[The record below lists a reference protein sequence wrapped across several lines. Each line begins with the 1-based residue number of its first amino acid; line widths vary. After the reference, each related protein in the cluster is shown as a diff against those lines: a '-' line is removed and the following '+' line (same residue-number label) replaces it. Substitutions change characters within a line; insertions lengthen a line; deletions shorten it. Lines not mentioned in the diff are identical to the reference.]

1 MKLTTRTRR
10 GIIAAA
16 AVACAAGLWPASAL
30 AAQATPARAEAV
42 APACETPGLVVWLN
56 TTPSGAAGSTSYQ
69 MQFTNLSGHRCTLNG
84 YPFVFGVGLEGY
96 QIGRRASFD
105 RSHPPL
111 TVTLRAGRTATAVLT
126 LEEVG
131 DFTPSACKPRTAA
144 GLKVFPPNQTR
155 SKTIPFPFAACST
168 RGHKAPVYLTVGP
181 VTK

>member
-10 GIIAAA
+10 GITAAA

-30 AAQATPARAEAV
+30 AAQASSAGARAAV
-42 APACETPGLVVWLN
+42 PACETPGLVMWLN
-56 TTPSGAAGSTSYQ
+56 TTANGAAGSISYQ
-69 MQFTNLSGHRCTLNG
+69 MHFTNLSGHRCTLNG
-84 YPFVFGVGLEGY
+84 FPFVLGIGLAGH

-111 TVTLRAGRTATAVLT
+111 TVTLRAGKTATAVLKI
-126 LEEVG
+126 EEVG
-131 DFTPSACKPRTAA
+131 DFSPSACSPRTAA
-144 GLKVFPPNQTR
+144 GFRVFPPNQTR

-168 RGHKAPVYLTVGP
+168 RGLKAPVYMTVGP

>member
-10 GIIAAA
+10 GITAAA

-30 AAQATPARAEAV
+30 AAQTSSAGAAAV
-42 APACETPGLVVWLN
+42 APACETPGLVEWLN
-56 TTPSGAAGSTSYQ
+56 TTGNGAAGSISYQ
-69 MQFTNLSGHRCTLNG
+69 MQFSNLSGHRCTLNG
-84 YPFVFGVGLEGY
+84 FPFVFAVGLAGH

-111 TVTLRAGRTATAVLT
+111 SVTIRAGQTATAVLR

-144 GLKVFPPNQTR
+144 GLEVFPPNQTT

-168 RGHKAPVYLTVGP
+168 RGPKAPAYLTVGP